1 MLYVLK
7 WLLKWCLKRCLMYF
21 ELLSLLIIMILMNF
35 VTPYSLIVIL

>member
-21 ELLSLLIIMILMNF
+21 EILSLLIIMILMNF